1 MSEKL
6 NKTKI
11 FRQKPKNLK
20 SEDDKLFNHEY
31 QKHLKSKVKTLKN
44 VYISESKA

>member
-20 SEDDKLFNHEY
+20 SEDDKLFNHDI
-31 QKHLKSKVKTLKN
+31 SKTLKK
-44 VYISESKA
+44 ILK